1 MTTRGKKYIDVSTK
15 VDSRKEYTVDEAMEL
30 VAQAHYAKFD
40 ETVDIAVNLGIDPRH
55 ANQQIRS
62 AIVLPHGLGKKMTVL
77 VFATDDKAV
86 EAKEAGADYVGLDD
100 IVGKISKE
108 NWLDFDVA
116 IATPDVMSKVGR
128 LGKILGPRGLMPSP
142 KVGTVTLD
150 VANMVKESK
159 AGRVEI
165 RNDKSGVIHAPVG
178 KVSFGKQNLKENFL
192 AFMGFVIK
200 EKPAASKGVFL
211 RRVSVSATMGP
222 GIGVSVSDIRNE
234 LKSMGIAA

>member
-15 VDSRKEYTVDEAMEL
+15 VDSRKEYTVNEAMEL

-62 AIVLPHGLGKKMTVL
+62 ALVLPHGLGKKMTVL

-86 EAKEAGADYVGLDD
+86 EAKDAGADYVGLDD
-100 IVGKISKE
+100 IVEKISKE

-128 LGKILGPRGLMPSP
+128 LGKVLGPRGLMPSP
-142 KVGTVTLD
+142 KVGTVTSD

-178 KVSFGKQNLKENFL
+178 KVSFGKENLKENFL
-192 AFMGFVIK
+192 AFMGFLIK
-200 EKPAASKGVFL
+200 EKPVASKGIFL
-211 RRVSVSATMGP
+211 KRVSVSATMGP
-222 GIGVSVSDIRNE
+222 GIGVSVPDIRNE

>member
-1 MTTRGKKYIDVSTK
+1 MTTRGKKYSDASAK
-15 VDSRKEYTVDEAMEL
+15 VDSRREYTVDEAMEL
-30 VAQAHYAKFD
+30 LAQAHYAKFD

-62 AIVLPHGLGKKMTVL
+62 AVVLPHGLGKKITVL
-77 VFATDDKAV
+77 VFAADDKAA
-86 EAKEAGADYVGLDD
+86 EAKDAGADYVGLDD
-100 IVGKISKE
+100 MTEKISKE

-116 IATPDVMSKVGR
+116 IATPDVMAKVGR

-142 KVGTVTLD
+142 KVGTVTSD
-150 VANMVKESK
+150 VAAVVRESK

-192 AFMGFVIK
+192 AFMSFLVR
-200 EKPAASKGVFL
+200 EKPAASKGIFL
-211 RRVSVSATMGP
+211 KRVSVSATMGP
-222 GIGVSVSDIRNE
+222 GIGVSVPDIRNE

>member
-62 AIVLPHGLGKKMTVL
+62 AVVLPHGLGKKMTVL

-86 EAKEAGADYVGLDD
+86 EAKEAGADYVGLEDM
-100 IVGKISKE
+100 VEKISKE

-142 KVGTVTLD
+142 KVGTVTSD
-150 VANMVKESK
+150 VANMVRESK

-178 KVSFGKQNLKENFL
+178 KVSFGKQNLRENFL
-192 AFMGFVIK
+192 AFMSFLIK

-222 GIGVSVSDIRNE
+222 GIGVSVPDIRNE

>member
-1 MTTRGKKYIDVSTK
+1 MTTRGKKYIDVSAK

-77 VFATDDKAV
+77 VFATDDKAA
-86 EAKEAGADYVGLDD
+86 EAKDAGADYVGLDD
-100 IVGKISKE
+100 MVERISKE

-192 AFMGFVIK
+192 AFMGFLIK
-200 EKPAASKGVFL
+200 EKPVASKGIFL

-222 GIGVSVSDIRNE
+222 GIGVSVPDIRNE